1 MFPCCWCRLDREGW
15 AGRLGQEGQAEGR
28 QAPRC
33 EWGCRESCRVLLAE
47 PPGACLS
54 GGGGG
59 AADSGPGRRSPSS
72 RSPTPPAAAQPGPTR
87 GLGGSVACAAWARP
101 TLKLSPGGRGQEAR
115 TARSRAGAGRASPQP
130 TGEGSHRPPAAS
142 EGRCPGR
149 PAKLAQNKSKSS
161 GRRRGARRRGRTPA
175 ARAPRVQPA
184 CGACG
189 AQPPLP
195 GAEESRAPR
204 SAPQPPESRLQ
215 RVRGCSRG
223 HTCGAPASPGGAPQ
237 SGAPI
242 LINALIRG
250 RH

>member
-47 PPGACLS
+47 PPGACLG

-161 GRRRGARRRGRTPA
+161 GRRRGRGGAGGPRQPGRPGCSRRAGLAGLSRPSLERRNRGH
-175 ARAPRVQPA
+175 RAPRRSRRSPDCSVSGAAAADTRAGRPQAPA
-184 CGACG
+184 ALRS
-189 AQPPLP
+189 P
-195 GAEESRAPR
+195 APR
-204 SAPQPPESRLQ
+204 Y
-215 RVRGCSRG
+215 
-223 HTCGAPASPGGAPQ
+223 
-237 SGAPI
+237 
-242 LINALIRG
+242 
-250 RH
+250 